1 MRKVMD
7 NKKHILGVVATCLF
21 VLLVTLLLPGRAT
34 ADQTVDNTYA
44 VVVTTGNDAGNGV
57 SYFALEYVDTDGYK
71 HLEYVFPF
79 KGGLQDSL
87 NMASSDGNYASE
99 SPLERG
105 KTNTYFFQPL
115 YEAAEITGLDIY
127 CQDKQGTLYSW
138 EVSGLRLYR
147 VDQIIDVISSGRNN
161 LIRFNGSQIAY
172 LEERNG
178 TGGDVFSWT
187 GNTLFQLRKQDT
199 ATHRLI
205 FETVPYSM
213 ETNFEYVVRL
223 DFADFNGA
231 GFEQM
236 NQAYNEDKALRDAN
250 FGEYLAV
257 QIEYADSF
265 GDLRSVIQPV
275 MTSSVNWLLENGVSG
290 DTKIAGLAQQ
300 GESIVF
306 GCTLQDMQRVNAI
319 TLHTGSEA
327 KELLNRPIAGS
338 ESASLTGISIY
349 PASSVS
355 VSASAIENS
364 ASSPE
369 YFFAGNPLFYHTA
382 TSVEGETVAADG
394 DLYISMHP
402 YELGAILSPVDK
414 TEKYLIQ
421 LIADPS
427 EIIRVPDDILVEL
440 RYVDLNGA
448 TRESGAYSVKNG
460 VKDFYGYWPASA
472 EDFAYVGQINSDTG
486 VSFIMEL
493 SQVEHFTG
501 LTISVPDRSTDW
513 QMGGFRV
520 IRLDSLGKR
529 YCVWEDMVANGA
541 MSNRRYDRQVEGY
554 TVFTMEEKALIQ
566 SGNSSVIDFISQS
579 VQKVEDFD
587 WSQHRYSMTYDQ
599 CSSNLGLAKVR
610 ENYTVEVQVQ
620 SGTTSLLDSYG
631 DNGSKNR
638 FYFLLEFENGDSG
651 YVLANQQL
659 SADGFR
665 SGCTE
670 SFTVSTN
677 YDYGELMSVH
687 IIPDDISEDSD
698 PYDKLNIAQIR
709 VRRNDSGSISK
720 EWVIQ
725 NVGWIGIDY
734 QDEGAS
740 NSITGQKGRKEADLA
755 RIYPISYSSYA
766 LNLEFLMGTGVYT
779 DSGSG
784 GAFYG
789 TMEATL
795 EYYNQE
801 GKRKQLTFDVIRA
814 MYDYAN
820 KSPIYLDN
828 GTTGSTGSP
837 LAVSDNSFMFREN
850 HSDRFVVSVSDV
862 SKLGKLSLNIKSLN
876 GGSLQITNVTAAL
889 VMEAGVLQINDQDEY
904 VRLGTTEYLCED
916 TVDRIPAFELFLPMD
931 RNIYQDIYFSDH
943 EPIKLDSKTNTW
955 ISAVS
960 RLPNSQNDVMNV
972 FVYLAD
978 NASGSFGIDVRAQ
991 YTNNNGVILESA
1003 SRDLNKLTDANGKT
1017 IYAVNGLTAT
1027 GMSSLNKVFVKAQ
1040 SSKVVDAYIDHVIVQ
1055 QVRSGVV
1062 INTFYLDCEQRN
1074 AEMEFYAL
1082 PSNMQGMQS
1091 DEQKVYLMLGDKTEA
1106 ANLIEGNRDVAIALQ
1121 YTTAS
1126 GGSQIFT
1133 SRYIYVTDQQYQAIK
1148 AGMILELTFNESYVN
1163 DITGL
1168 LVATSGNVSAQVD
1181 MACVDCYAVDPVG
1194 GTQQLLKHFSIPT
1207 GAAVK
1212 NQTVTL
1218 PVLSNSSVE
1227 ILDIQLVTA
1236 PSDAN
1241 LESGTNDPI
1250 VMVLE
1255 YTNRQGAPKEY
1266 VVPNLR
1272 SFVTASDGAAFST
1285 GSTTQVRLMIRDIV
1299 SLQALKLM
1307 PYNVDPLI
1315 TAGWKPSQIT
1325 VVLGADGSIQKVT
1338 RALDTYIHEDTTL
1351 NPAEA
1356 ITGEMVGGL
1365 KVNLSNIILT
1375 ADVTATNES
1384 GFYGN
1389 SYRVNSAVNQTLAM
1403 TVSSGASMRFMV
1415 NVSNSMYGFT
1425 AKAEQVTGAVDI
1437 SDRISDTADGFILA
1451 VPENTSGQDQS
1462 YRVTVSSVENENITV
1477 VIDVTVT
1484 SKDVPEMPTAPTEPP
1499 AEPPTEPPL
1508 EPTEPTTA
1516 PTEPSAGSTEPSED
1530 PTVPAA

>member
-7 NKKHILGVVATCLF
+7 NKKHILGIVGTCLF
-21 VLLVTLLLPGRAT
+21 VLLMTLLLPGRAT
-34 ADQTVDNTYA
+34 ADQTVENTYA
-44 VVVTTGNDAGNGV
+44 VVVTTGNDIGNGV
-57 SYFALEYVDTDGYK
+57 TYFALEYVDTNGYK

-87 NMASSDGNYASE
+87 KLASDGGNYTSE
-99 SPLERG
+99 KPLERG
-105 KTNTYFFQPL
+105 ETNTYFFQPVF
-115 YEAAEITGLDIY
+115 EVAQITGLDIY
-127 CQDKQGTLYSW
+127 CQGKQGSLYSW
-138 EVSGLRLYR
+138 DVSGLRLYR
-147 VDQIIDVISSGRNN
+147 VDRIIDVVSSGRSN

-187 GNTLFQLRKQDT
+187 GNTLFQLRSEE
-199 ATHRLI
+199 ASSHRLV

-213 ETNFEYVVRL
+213 DGNFNYAVRL
-223 DFADFNGA
+223 DFADFCNA
-231 GFEQM
+231 GFEQA
-236 NQAYNEDKALRDAN
+236 NQAYNAQKTLREAD
-250 FGEYLAV
+250 FGEYLAI
-257 QIEYADSF
+257 QIEYVDHF
-265 GDLRSVIQPV
+265 GDLRTVTQPV
-275 MTSSVNWLLENGVSG
+275 ITSAVTWLLENGISA

-306 GCTLQDMQRVNAI
+306 GCILQDMQTVNAV

-327 KELLNRPIAGS
+327 KALISQPITGS
-338 ESASLTGISIY
+338 ESASVTGLSIY
-349 PASSVS
+349 PASA
-355 VSASAIENS
+355 VSATASGIENS
-364 ASSPE
+364 ASGPD
-369 YFFAGNPLFYHTA
+369 YFFAGNPLFYHAA
-382 TSVEGETVAADG
+382 TSVEGETVSADG
-394 DLYISMHP
+394 TLYLSMRP
-402 YELGAILSPVDK
+402 YELGAPLTPVDD
-414 TEKYLIQ
+414 TEKYLVQ

-427 EIIRVPDDILVEL
+427 EMLRAPEDLLVEL
-440 RYVDLNGA
+440 RYVDLTGA
-448 TRESGAYSVKNG
+448 TRESGAFSARKG
-460 VKDFYGYWPASA
+460 AKDFYGYWPASA
-472 EDFAYVGQINSDTG
+472 DDFGYMGQIHSETG
-486 VSFIMEL
+486 LSFIMEL
-493 SQVEHFTG
+493 PQVEHFTG
-501 LTISVPDRSTDW
+501 LTISVPNGSNDW
-513 QMGGFRV
+513 QMAGFQV
-520 IRLDSLGKR
+520 IRLDQLSKR
-529 YCVWEDMVANGA
+529 YCVWEDVIADGA
-541 MSNRRYDRQVEGY
+541 MSNRRYDRNVEGY
-554 TVFTMEEKALIQ
+554 TVFSMEEKALIQ
-566 SGNSSVIDFISQS
+566 PGNSSVIDFISQS
-579 VQKVEDFD
+579 VQKVDDFD
-587 WSQHRYSMTYDQ
+587 WSQYRYAMTYDQ
-599 CSSNLGLAKVR
+599 CTSNLGLAKVR
-610 ENYTVEVQVQ
+610 ENYTIEVQVQ

-638 FYFLLEFENGDSG
+638 FYFMLEFESGVSG

-677 YDYGELMSVH
+677 YDYGELVAVH

-720 EWVIQ
+720 EWVVQ

-740 NSITGQKGRKEADLA
+740 NSITGQQGRKEADIS
-755 RIYPISYSSYA
+755 RIYPVSYSSYA

-779 DSGSG
+779 ESGSG

-820 KSPIYLDN
+820 KAPVYLDN

-850 HSDRFVVSVSDV
+850 HTDRFVVSVSDV
-862 SKLGKLSLNIKSLN
+862 ARLGKLSLNIKSLN
-876 GGSLQITNVTAAL
+876 GGSLQITNITSSL
-889 VMEAGVLQINDQDEY
+889 VMESGVLQINDQDEY

-916 TVDRIPAFELFLPMD
+916 TVDKIPAFELFLPTD
-931 RNIYQDIYFSDH
+931 RNIYQEIYFSEH
-943 EPIKLDSKTNTW
+943 EPIKLDTKTNTW

-978 NASGSFGIDVRAQ
+978 NASGSFDIDVRAQ
-991 YTNNNGVILESA
+991 YTNNSGMVLESG
-1003 SRDLNKLTDANGKT
+1003 SKNLNKLTDTNGKT

-1027 GMSSLNKVFVKAQ
+1027 GMSSLNKVYVKAQ
-1040 SSKVVDAYIDHVIVQ
+1040 SVYAVDAYIDHVIVQ

-1074 AEMEFYAL
+1074 AETEFYAL

-1091 DEQKVYLMLGDKTEA
+1091 DEQKVYLTLGEKTEA
-1106 ANLIEGNRDVAIALQ
+1106 ANLFAENRDIAVALQ

-1126 GGSQIFT
+1126 GSSQVFT
-1133 SRYIYVTDQQYQAIK
+1133 SPYIYITDQQYRAVK

-1163 DITGL
+1163 EITGI
-1168 LVATSGNVSAQVD
+1168 LVATSGNVTAQVD
-1181 MACVDCYAVDPVG
+1181 MACVDCYAVDAAG
-1194 GTQQLLKHFSIPT
+1194 GNRQLLKHFSIPT
-1207 GAAVK
+1207 GASVK

-1218 PVLSNSSVE
+1218 PVVSNSTVE
-1227 ILDIQLVTA
+1227 MLELQITTA

-1250 VMVLE
+1250 VMVLG
-1255 YTNRQGAPKEY
+1255 YTNRQGAPKEL
-1266 VVPNLR
+1266 VVPDLR
-1272 SFVTASDGAAFST
+1272 NFVTTSDGAAFST
-1285 GSTTQVRLMIRDIV
+1285 GSVTQVRLMVRDIV
-1299 SLQALKLM
+1299 SMQSLTLM
-1307 PYNVDPLI
+1307 PYNTDPQI

-1325 VVLGADGSIQKVT
+1325 VSLGTDGCIQKVT
-1338 RALDTYIHEDTTL
+1338 RLVDTYIHEDTTL
-1351 NPAEA
+1351 NPEEP

-1375 ADVTATNES
+1375 ADVTAANET

-1389 SYRVNSAVNQTLAM
+1389 SYRVNSAVNQTLSM
-1403 TVSSGASMRFMV
+1403 TVSSGANMRFAV
-1415 NVSNSMYGFT
+1415 TVSNSKHGYT
-1425 AKAEQVTGAVDI
+1425 ASAEQVVGAVDI
-1437 SDRISDTADGFILA
+1437 SERIAVTDDGFILTL
-1451 VPENTSGQDQS
+1451 PENTSGQDQN
-1462 YRVTVSSVENENITV
+1462 YRVTVRSIENENITV
-1477 VIDVTVT
+1477 VIEVTVL
-1484 SKDVPEMPTAPTEPP
+1484 SKPVSEMPTEPT
-1499 AEPPTEPPL
+1499 EPPTEPTEPPTAAT
-1508 EPTEPTTA
+1508 EPATVPTEP
-1516 PTEPSAGSTEPSED
+1516 
-1530 PTVPAA
+1530 AA